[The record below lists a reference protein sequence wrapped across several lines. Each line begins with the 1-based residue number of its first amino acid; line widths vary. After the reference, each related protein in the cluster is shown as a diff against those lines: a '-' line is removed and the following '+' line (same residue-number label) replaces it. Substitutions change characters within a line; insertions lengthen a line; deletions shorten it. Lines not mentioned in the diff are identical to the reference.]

1 MEPIT
6 FTARKHPFPNE
17 VWVDFGLQLVGSL
30 PVHSLTTMPMLP
42 WVVAEVRQLSG
53 QSSIKEPGSKQVRL
67 CVSPSGLRC
76 EPEPGKSQQWDPLIC
91 SSIFE
96 CKPQHVHKLIHNSHD
111 PSYFACLI
119 KDDAAN
125 QRSICYVF
133 KADDQTKVSGG
144 DRTIKMWLHGL
155 SCARVLTFILYV
167 LEWIRHNSELYS
179 DYITGSLVYGGS
191 FFIILKNT
199 W

>member
-1 MEPIT
+1 MLSFQTFPKMEPIT

-17 VWVDFGLQLVGSL
+17 ASVDFSLQLAGSL
-30 PVHSLTTMPMLP
+30 RVHALTTMPMLP
-42 WVVAEVRQLSG
+42 WVVAEVRRLNG
-53 QSSIKEPGSKQVRL
+53 QASKKEPGARQVRL

-119 KDDAAN
+119 KDSAAS
-125 QRSICYVF
+125 QQSICYVF
-133 KADDQTKVSGG
+133 KADDQTKVSGSG
-144 DRTIKMWLHGL
+144 DENDGGVSGWL
-155 SCARVLTFILYV
+155 SR
-167 LEWIRHNSELYS
+167 R
-179 DYITGSLVYGGS
+179 GGQDLD
-191 FFIILKNT
+191 FT
-199 W
+199 DGYWDG